1 MKHKRNLTFA
11 IVGLAVGLFSGFKF
25 ANANYRGEI
34 KANRDRTAAQVVRE
48 GGQSGPGMSQ
58 VQAAIEKARA
68 NPQDHDAQIQA
79 AELFIDIRRPDG
91 ALEFL
96 NRALTIK
103 PNDATT
109 LAALGEVY
117 YLQRKF
123 DESIKYTRQALK
135 AQPGLPIATFYLM
148 ASLVETRQNLD
159 EAGRLLSELERLRPG
174 DRALAQVRQ
183 ALESEGLSTSRDKG
197 KTVLEHGPEEPKR
210 GQP

>member
-34 KANRDRTAAQVVRE
+34 KATRDRTAAQVVRE

>member
-1 MKHKRNLTFA
+1 MKHKRNLTIA
-11 IVGLAVGLFSGFKF
+11 VVGLAIGLFSGFKF

-34 KANRDRTAAQVVRE
+34 KANRDRAAVQAVRD
-48 GGQSGPGMSQ
+48 GAQSAPGMNE
-58 VQAAIEKARA
+58 VQGAIEKARA
-68 NPQDHDAQIQA
+68 NPQDHDAQIRA
-79 AELFIDIRRPDG
+79 AELFIEIRRPDG

-96 NRALTIK
+96 NRALTIR

-123 DESIKYTRQALK
+123 DESIKYTRQALT

-159 EAGRLLSELERLRPG
+159 EAGRLLNELERLRPG

-183 ALESEGLSTSRDKG
+183 VLESEGLGQPRDKG

-210 GQP
+210 GQR

>member
-34 KANRDRTAAQVVRE
+34 KATRDRTAAQVVRE
-48 GGQSGPGMSQ
+48 GAQSGPGMSQ